1 MKTFM
6 ICCIHKLKANS
17 QKLSMMP
24 RSGNILIS
32 IQAEFTN
39 FIHYTIRGLCSFGA
53 VISTP

>member
-1 MKTFM
+1 M